1 MSLPVLLHSG
11 LKGAPSLSFAT
22 NGSMN
27 ALLLATLVN
36 GFNTQAVSS
45 ATAAGGVVTFNF
57 PTDPGFP
64 DKYTVVIEGSSNAS
78 VNGTF
83 RVQSAASNQVLVAI
97 PGVPDGA
104 VGGTMTMKFAP
115 LGWTRAFNSGTT
127 TAAYRQ
133 GGGAAH
139 KRFLRVYDGN
149 VSTASHFYLRA
160 YENMTAISTGTGPF
174 PTSGEK
180 AGNGVDIYCANSPA
194 RPWIIVGTP
203 RAFYFLTDP
212 GNDYSAVVPPVFT
225 PGFGA
230 SFSGFAFGEMDR
242 VQRAGD
248 VYAYFLSVEGL
259 GSPYF
264 HGSRASTQA
273 ANSRP
278 NLAATSWGGAKWSG
292 EFNNPDPVS
301 GNLIFHDAPVII
313 ELFNGMY
320 GVRGYMP
327 GILSHQSRL
336 IVDGLPN
343 LPGKMYT
350 AIPGLTGRAMLMS
363 VGWGSSEFMV
373 KMDEDWGDV

>member
-11 LKGAPSLSFAT
+11 LNGAPSLSFAT
-22 NGSMN
+22 NGSLN

-57 PTDPGFP
+57 ATAPGFP
-64 DKYTVVIEGSSNAS
+64 AKYTVVIDGATKAS

-83 RVQSAASNQVLVAI
+83 RVQSSASNQVMVAI

-104 VGGTMTMKFAP
+104 VGGTITMKFAP

-149 VSTASHFYLRA
+149 TSSSSYFYLRA

-174 PTSGEK
+174 PTTAEK
-180 AGNGVDIYCANSPA
+180 AGNGADIYCGNSPA

-203 RAFYFLTDP
+203 RAFYFLFDY
-212 GNDYSAVVPPVFT
+212 NSDYSAVVPPMFT
-225 PGFGA
+225 SGSGGFFA
-230 SFSGFAFGEMDR
+230 GFAFGEADR

-248 VYAYFLSVEGL
+248 VYAYFLSPDYS
-259 GSPYF
+259 GSPTLY
-264 HGSRASTQA
+264 GSRASTQA

-278 NLAATSWGGAKWSG
+278 TLTAYSWGGARWSG
-292 EFNNPDPVS
+292 GLGNPDPVS
-301 GNLIFHDAPVII
+301 GNLIFHDAPFIS
-313 ELFNGMY
+313 EFFNGAY
-320 GVRGYMP
+320 GVRGYLP
-327 GILSHQSRL
+327 GLLSHQSQL
-336 IVDGLPN
+336 IGDPLAN
-343 LPGKMYT
+343 APGKIYT
-350 AIPGLTGRAMLMS
+350 DIPGLTGRAMLMS
-363 VGWGSSEFMV
+363 VGGSSEFMV
-373 KMDEDWGDV
+373 KLDEDWGDI

>member
-22 NGSMN
+22 NGSLN

-57 PTDPGFP
+57 ASDPGFP
-64 DKYTVVIEGSSNAS
+64 AKYAVVIDGATNAI

-83 RVQSAASNQVLVAI
+83 RAQSSGSNQVLVDM

-104 VGGTMTMKFAP
+104 VGGTITMKFAP

-133 GGGAAH
+133 GGSAAH

-149 VSTASHFYLRA
+149 TNSSAYFYLRA

-180 AGNGVDIYCANSPA
+180 SGDGTGIYCGSSPA

-203 RAFYFLTDP
+203 RAFYFLTDSA
-212 GNDYSAVVPPVFT
+212 NDYSSIVPPVFT
-225 PGFGA
+225 
-230 SFSGFAFGEMDR
+230 SGFSNSLTGFTFGEADR

-248 VYAYFLSVEGL
+248 VYAYFLSIDYYSGTSL
-259 GSPYF
+259 Y
-264 HGSRASTQA
+264 GSRASTQA

-278 NLAATSWGGAKWSG
+278 TLTVYSWGGARWSG
-292 EFNNPDPVS
+292 GFNNPDPVS
-301 GNLIFHDAPVII
+301 GNLIFHDAPFIT
-313 ELFNGMY
+313 EFFNGMY

-327 GILSHQSRL
+327 GLLSHQSRL
-336 IVDGLPN
+336 IGNHLTN
-343 LPGKMYT
+343 APGKIYT
-350 AIPGLTGRAMLMS
+350 DIPGLTGRAMLMS
-363 VGWGSSEFMV
+363 VGGNPGEFMV
-373 KMDEDWGDV
+373 KLDEDWGDV

>member
-11 LKGAPSLSFAT
+11 LSGAPTLSLNT
-22 NGSMN
+22 NGSLN
-27 ALLLATLVN
+27 AMLLATLVN

-149 VSTASHFYLRA
+149 VTTTANIYLRA

-174 PTSGEK
+174 PTSGER
-180 AGNGVDIYCANSPA
+180 AGNGVAIYCANSPA

-203 RAFYFLTDP
+203 RAFYFLTDHST
-212 GNDYSAVVPPVFT
+212 NYSAIVPLVFT
-225 PGFGA
+225 PGFSNYLA
-230 SFSGFAFGEMDR
+230 GFAFGEMGR
-242 VQRAGD
+242 VQKAGD
-248 VYAYFLSVEGL
+248 VYAYFLSIDHT
-259 GSPYF
+259 GSPTPY
-264 HGSRASTQA
+264 GSRASTQA

-278 NLAATSWGGAKWSG
+278 VLSLLSWGGIKWSG
-292 EFNNPDPVS
+292 GFNNPDPVS
-301 GNLIFHDAPVII
+301 GNLIFHDAPVIS
-313 ELFNGMY
+313 EVFNGMY

-327 GILSHQSRL
+327 GLLSHQSQL
-336 IVDGLPN
+336 IGSTLTN
-343 LPGKMYT
+343 APGKMYT
-350 AIPGLTGRAMLMS
+350 NIPGLTGRAMLMS
-363 VGWGSSEFMV
+363 VGDVSEFMV

>member
-11 LKGAPSLSFAT
+11 LNGAPSLSFAT
-22 NGSMN
+22 NGSLN
-27 ALLLATLVN
+27 ALLLAALVN

-57 PTDPGFP
+57 ATAPGFP
-64 DKYTVVIEGSSNAS
+64 AKYTVVIAGATNSS

-83 RVQSAASNQVLVAI
+83 RVQSSASNQVMVAI

-104 VGGTMTMKFAP
+104 VGGTITMKFAP

-149 VSTASHFYLRA
+149 VSSSAYIYLRA

-174 PTSGEK
+174 PTTGEK
-180 AGNGVDIYCANSPA
+180 AGNGMGIYMGNSPA

-203 RAFYFLTDP
+203 RAFYFLSDY
-212 GNDYSAVVPPVFT
+212 GNDYSAIVPPVFT
-225 PGFGA
+225 AGFSN
-230 SFSGFAFGEMDR
+230 SFTGFAFGEADR

-248 VYAYFLSVEGL
+248 VYAYFLSTDYA
-259 GSPYF
+259 GSPSFYC
-264 HGSRASTQA
+264 SRASTQA

-278 NLAATSWGGAKWSG
+278 DMRPLSWGGVKWSG
-292 EFNNPDPVS
+292 GFNNPDPVS
-301 GNLIFHDAPVII
+301 GNMIFHDAPVIQEI
-313 ELFNGMY
+313 FNGMY

-327 GILSHQSRL
+327 GLLSHQSQL
-336 IVDGLPN
+336 LVNGLTN

-350 AIPGLTGRAMLMS
+350 DIAGLTGRAMLMS
-363 VGWGSSEFMV
+363 VGGTSEFMV
-373 KMDEDWGDV
+373 KLDEDWGDV

>member
-11 LKGAPSLSFAT
+11 LNGAPSLSFAT
-22 NGSMN
+22 NGSLN

-57 PTDPGFP
+57 ATAPGFP
-64 DKYTVVIEGSSNAS
+64 AKYTVVIDGATNAS

-83 RVQSAASNQVLVAI
+83 RVQSSASNQVLVAI

-149 VSTASHFYLRA
+149 SSSTSYIYLRA

-174 PTSGEK
+174 PTSAEK
-180 AGNGVDIYCANSPA
+180 AGNGVDIHSGSSPA

-203 RAFYFLTDP
+203 RAFYFLADYD
-212 GNDYSAVVPPVFT
+212 NDYSAIVPPVFT
-225 PGFGA
+225 SGF
-230 SFSGFAFGEMDR
+230 SNYFMGFAFGEMDR

-248 VYAYFLSVEGL
+248 VYAYFLSTDYSGTP
-259 GSPYF
+259 SFY
-264 HGSRASTQA
+264 GSRASTQA

-278 NLAATSWGGAKWSG
+278 TLSLLSWGASKWSG

-301 GNLIFHDAPVII
+301 GNLIFHDAPVVQ
-313 ELFNGMY
+313 EVFNSMY

-327 GILSHQSRL
+327 GLLSHQSQL
-336 IVDGLPN
+336 LASGLPN
-343 LPGKMYT
+343 TPGKMYT
-350 AIPGLTGRAMLMS
+350 DIPGLTGRAMLMS
-363 VGWGSSEFMV
+363 VGQASEFMV

>member
-22 NGSMN
+22 NGSLN
-27 ALLLATLVN
+27 ALLLASLVN

-149 VSTASHFYLRA
+149 VTTASNIYLRA

-180 AGNGVDIYCANSPA
+180 AGNGVDMYCGNSPA

-203 RAFYFLTDP
+203 RAFYFSSDSGT
-212 GNDYSAVVPPVFT
+212 DYSAIVPPMFT
-225 PGFGA
+225 TGFSN
-230 SFSGFAFGEMDR
+230 SFTGFAFGEMDR
-242 VQRAGD
+242 VQKAGD
-248 VYAYFLSVEGL
+248 VYAYFLSMNSS
-259 GSPYF
+259 GSPSFY
-264 HGSRASTQA
+264 GSRASTQA

-278 NLAATSWGGAKWSG
+278 TLALLSWGGTKWSG
-292 EFNNPDPVS
+292 GFDNPDPVS
-301 GNLIFHDAPVII
+301 GNLIFHDAPVIQEI
-313 ELFNGMY
+313 FNSLY

-327 GILSHQSRL
+327 GLLSHQSQL
-336 IVDGLPN
+336 IGGSLTN
-343 LPGKMYT
+343 APGKMYT
-350 AIPGLTGRAMLMS
+350 GIPGLTGRAMLMA
-363 VGWGSSEFMV
+363 VGNTSEFMV

>member
-22 NGSMN
+22 NGSLN
-27 ALLLATLVN
+27 ALLLASLVN

-57 PTDPGFP
+57 ASDPGFP
-64 DKYTVVIEGSSNAS
+64 AKYTVVIDGASNAS
-78 VNGTF
+78 INGTF
-83 RVQSAASNQVLVAI
+83 RVQSSASNQVLVAI

-104 VGGTMTMKFAP
+104 VGGTITMKFSP
-115 LGWTRAFNSGTT
+115 LGWTRALNSGTT
-127 TAAYRQ
+127 TSAYRQ

-149 VSTASHFYLRA
+149 VSSSAYIYLRA

-174 PTSGEK
+174 PTSAEK
-180 AGNGVDIYCANSPA
+180 AGNGVDIYSGSSPA

-203 RAFYFLTDP
+203 RAFYFLADY
-212 GNDYSAVVPPVFT
+212 GNDYSAIVPPVFT
-225 PGFGA
+225 SGFSN
-230 SFSGFAFGEMDR
+230 SFMGFAFGEMDR

-248 VYAYFLSVEGL
+248 VYAYFLSTDYAGTP
-259 GSPYF
+259 SFY
-264 HGSRASTQA
+264 GSRASTQA

-278 NLAATSWGGAKWSG
+278 TLSLLSWGGSKWSG

-301 GNLIFHDAPVII
+301 GNLIFHDAPVIQ
-313 ELFNGMY
+313 EVFNGMY

-327 GILSHQSRL
+327 GLLSHQSKL
-336 IVDGLPN
+336 IVNGLTN
-343 LPGKMYT
+343 LPGKIYT
-350 AIPGLTGRAMLMS
+350 DIAGLTGRAMLMS
-363 VGWGSSEFMV
+363 GGSSSEFMV
-373 KMDEDWGDV
+373 KLDEDWGDV